1 MGKTKTERV
10 LFAGNRKGKTIKA
23 AFELACHLTGWY
35 PKWWGGRVWKEP
47 TRFWAAGETAESC
60 LNIIQRK
67 LCGDPGIESMWGTGM
82 IPRANLVAKS
92 MARGVSNLVD
102 TLQVRHAC
110 GGISTLTFK
119 SYGEKRENF
128 RSEEHTS
135 ELQSHLNLVCRLLLE
150 KK

>member
-1 MGKTKTERV
+1 
-10 LFAGNRKGKTIKA
+10 
-23 AFELACHLTGWY
+23 
-35 PKWWGGRVWKEP
+35 
-47 TRFWAAGETAESC
+47 
-60 LNIIQRK
+60 
-67 LCGDPGIESMWGTGM
+67 MWGTGM

-128 RSEEHTS
+128 QGEALHGIWFDEEPPADIYSEGITRLLGTRGISFMTYTALKGKTLLTERLMEERLPSRAVVYMDWTEAKHLSEE
-135 ELQSHLNLVCRLLLE
+135 E
-150 KK
+150 KKSMWASWQPHE